1 MNSPLDR
8 ISNWATLKFEN
19 VELEKA
25 FRTEY
30 FEKSLGRV
38 RLSVILAAILY
49 GVFGI
54 LDEAIIPE
62 VRYQAWI
69 IRYVLFCPLAILI
82 VILSYFKRFQK
93 LIEPSIIVVAFIGG
107 AGIIVMI
114 ALAPPPGSDL
124 YYAGLLL
131 TIWFYYL
138 FLRLRFI
145 PATALAWT
153 VFALYEIT
161 AVFIRGASTP
171 ILINNTFFFL
181 AFNITGMWACYTMER
196 YVRMDFLQRR
206 TIVEQSEKLKMIF
219 DNSPVGIMHFDSN
232 GAITDCNS
240 EFVNLIGST
249 RKNLVGFNMIT
260 DLKDERVI
268 SAVKDVLNGQ
278 MAHYEG
284 EYKSLT
290 ANKATWAKAD
300 FSPIIS
306 PDGAVAGGIAIVT
319 DTSEAKK
326 AADAIRESEQRFKK
340 LYSLVRL
347 MCDNAPDLIWAKDL
361 EGKFLFVNRSFCE
374 KLINAKDTDEPIG
387 KNDMFFAQRERDS
400 NPETHDWYSF
410 GEVCVD
416 SDAVV
421 INSRKPGRFDEFGNV
436 KGQFLFLDVQKSPF
450 WNEQGELI
458 GTVGC
463 GRDVTKER
471 KIEQSLRESEER
483 YRDLFENASDM
494 IYTHDLAGNYTSVNE
509 LVYSLLGYRS
519 EEFLKLNFRDLAD
532 SRFLP
537 VVEKNFLE
545 KIEEEVEATGPYEIL
560 AIKKDGTPVW
570 LEVKSRL
577 MRRDGNVVGIQ
588 GIARNVTERKEL
600 EAAVHEAQTK
610 YQSIVEAFDGI
621 IYICSQDFKI
631 QFANQRL
638 VKRTEYDPMGRK
650 CHEVVHG
657 LHDVCPWCIFKNE
670 QPLVTL
676 RRLRHS
682 PKDNRWYFVVSSP
695 IVHKDGKISRLFLMQ
710 DVTEQRAA
718 EEEKTKLREQLFQ
731 AQKMEAIGT
740 LAAGIAHDFNNLLQV
755 ILGYSEL
762 LPAFPDIT
770 PKALDGLEKIN
781 QAARSGADLVKRL
794 LMFGRK
800 TEINLRPLDLNQLIG
815 KANKMWERTIP
826 KMIDIQLSLADNLQ
840 AVNADATQIEQVL
853 MNLVINA
860 RDAMP
865 DGGKL
870 VVETE
875 SIYIEP
881 GYSNGD
887 PDFKTGWQVLLRVS
901 DNGIGMDAETVGRI
915 FEPFFTTKE
924 MAKSTGLGLAVVYGI
939 VQQHGGYITCKS
951 EPSRGTTFEIHF
963 PALRAEEQIAEE
975 DIQDA
980 PATGGSE
987 TVLIVD
993 DEEQVRFL
1001 ASEILSE
1008 AGYEVIEAANGEE
1021 ALLLYE
1027 KYTQEIGLVLLDLIM
1042 PIMGGEQ
1049 CLRELIKINPSV
1061 RVVISSGQPTNG
1073 PIEEYMELGATA
1085 FISKPYDAR
1094 GLLNIVR
1101 SSLDAGSQ

>member
-1 MNSPLDR
+1 MASFLDR
-8 ISNWATLKFEN
+8 MSNWATLKFKD

-54 LDEAIIPE
+54 LDEAIIPD

-69 IRYVLFCPLAILI
+69 IRYVIFCPLAILI

-93 LIEPSIIVVAFIGG
+93 LMEPSVIVVAFIAG

-114 ALAPPPGSDL
+114 ALAAPPGSDL

-138 FLRLRFI
+138 LLRLRFI
-145 PATALAWT
+145 PATALAWS

-219 DNSPVGIMHFDSN
+219 DYSPVGIMHFDPN

-240 EFVNLIGST
+240 EFVSLIGST
-249 RKNLVGFNMIT
+249 RENLVGLNMIT
-260 DLKDERVI
+260 KLKDDQVI
-268 SAVKDVLNGQ
+268 SAVKDVLNG
-278 MAHYEG
+278 HTGRYEG
-284 EYKSLT
+284 EYVSLT
-290 ANKATWAKAD
+290 GGKATWAKAD

-306 PDGAVAGGIAIVT
+306 PDGQVTGGIAIVT
-319 DTSEAKK
+319 DISEAKK

-387 KNDMFFAQRERDS
+387 KNDMFFARRERGS
-400 NPETHDWYSF
+400 NPETPDWYSF
-410 GEVCVD
+410 GEVCVG

-436 KGQFLFLDVQKSPF
+436 KGQFLFLDVQKAPF

-471 KIEQSLRESEER
+471 KIEQSLRESEQR

-509 LVYSLLGYRS
+509 LVYSLLGYRP
-519 EEFLKLNFRDLAD
+519 EEFLKLNFHDIAD
-532 SRFLP
+532 SQFLP

-545 KIEEEVEATGPYEIL
+545 KILEEVEATGPYEIL
-560 AIKKDGTPVW
+560 ARKKDGTPVW

-577 MRRDGNVVGIQ
+577 MRRDGNVIGIQ

-621 IYICSQDFKI
+621 IYICSQDFEI

-657 LHDVCPWCIFKNE
+657 LHDICPWCIFKNE

-695 IVHKDGKISRLFLMQ
+695 IVHKDGTISRLFLMQ

-870 VVETE
+870 VIETE
-875 SIYIEP
+875 NIYIEP
-881 GYSNGD
+881 GYLNGG
-887 PDFKTGWQVLLRVS
+887 PDFETGWQVLLRVS

-963 PALRAEEQIAEE
+963 PALRAEEQIVVE
-975 DIQDA
+975 DIQES

-1008 AGYEVIEAANGEE
+1008 AGYEVIQAANGEE

-1027 KYTQEIGLVLLDLIM
+1027 KYTQEIGLILLDLIM

-1049 CLRELIKINPSV
+1049 CLRELIKVNPSV

-1073 PIEEYMELGATA
+1073 PIEEYLELGATS

-1094 GLLNIVR
+1094 GLLNVVR

>member
-1 MNSPLDR
+1 MNSLFDR
-8 ISNWATLKFEN
+8 ISNWATLNFEN

-69 IRYVLFCPLAILI
+69 IRYVIFCPLAILL
-82 VILSYFKRFQK
+82 VLLSYFKRFQK
-93 LIEPSIIVVAFIGG
+93 LMGPSIIVVAFIAG

-138 FLRLRFI
+138 LLRLRFI
-145 PATALAWT
+145 PATALSWT

-196 YVRMDFLQRR
+196 YVRIDFLQRR

-219 DNSPVGIMHFDSN
+219 DNSPVGIMHFDSD

-249 RKNLVGFNMIT
+249 RKNLVGLNMIA

-268 SAVKDVLNGQ
+268 SAVKDVLNGRA
-278 MAHYEG
+278 AHYEG
-284 EYKSLT
+284 EYESLT
-290 ANKATWAKAD
+290 ANKATWVKAD

-306 PDGAVAGGIAIVT
+306 PDGEVAGGIAIVT
-319 DTSEAKK
+319 DTSQAKK
-326 AADAIRESEQRFKK
+326 SADAIRESEQRFKK

-400 NPETHDWYSF
+400 NPGTTDWYSF

-421 INSRKPGRFDEFGNV
+421 INSRKPGRFDEFGNA

-509 LVYSLLGYRS
+509 LVYSLLGYRP
-519 EEFLKLNFRDLAD
+519 EEFLKLNFRDVAD
-532 SRFLP
+532 SEFLQ
-537 VVEKNFLE
+537 VVEGNFSE
-545 KIEEEVEATGPYEIL
+545 KIQDGTEATGPYEVL
-560 AIKKDGTPVW
+560 ARKKDRTPVW

-600 EAAVHEAQTK
+600 EAAVHEAQIK

-621 IYICSQDFKI
+621 IYICSQALEI

-638 VKRTEYDPMGRK
+638 VKRTGYDPVGSK

-670 QPLVTL
+670 QPIVTL
-676 RRLRHS
+676 RELRHS

-695 IVHKDGKISRLFLMQ
+695 IVHKDGTISRLFLMQ

-770 PKALDGLEKIN
+770 PKALDGLEKMN

-794 LMFGRK
+794 LMFSRK
-800 TEINLRPLDLNQLIG
+800 TEINLRPLNLNRVIV
-815 KANKMWERTIP
+815 KADKMWERTIP
-826 KMIDIQLSLADNLQ
+826 KMIDIELSLADNLQ

-870 VVETE
+870 RIETKNV
-875 SIYIEP
+875 YIEP
-881 GYSNGD
+881 GRSNGY

-924 MAKSTGLGLAVVYGI
+924 IAKSTGLGLAVVYGI
-939 VQQHGGYITCKS
+939 VQQHGGHITCKS
-951 EPSRGTTFEIHF
+951 EPFRGTTFEIHF
-963 PALRAEEQIAEE
+963 PALRAEEQKIEE
-975 DIQDA
+975 DIQDG
-980 PATGGSE
+980 PTTGGSE

-1027 KYTQEIGLVLLDLIM
+1027 KYTQEIGLIVLDLIM

-1049 CLRELIKINPSV
+1049 CLRELIKVNPSV

-1073 PIEEYMELGATA
+1073 PIEEYLELGATA
-1085 FISKPYDAR
+1085 FITKPYDAR